1 MPSPPKK
8 YNPTHPFRRFRR
20 ITIGEAFLSEQPS
33 PVMTRSSDGD
43 LLDRV
48 RSGDAESLEALYDRY
63 SRYVHGL
70 ALRMLGTR
78 EEADEVTQDVFWL
91 LWKGRIRYD
100 PDRGRFS
107 TWLFAITRN
116 RCIDRLRAERRRPLT
131 RPLEIDSDSA
141 LEKSPEE
148 DAYVDERRR
157 IVLEAL
163 KRLPPEQQRA
173 VELCFFQGMTHR
185 EVASHL
191 GEPLGTIKSRI
202 RMGMAKLKQSLL
214 APESI

>member
-1 MPSPPKK
+1 M
-8 YNPTHPFRRFRR
+8 
-20 ITIGEAFLSEQPS
+20 SEQATPLRM
-33 PVMTRSSDGD
+33 MTTTTTSSDGD
-43 LLDRV
+43 LLARLAA
-48 RSGDAESLEALYDRY
+48 GDPDSLEALYDRY
-63 SRYVHGL
+63 SPYVHGL
-70 ALRMLGTR
+70 ALRMLGAR

-91 LWKGRIRYD
+91 LWKHKMQYD
-100 PDRGRFS
+100 PERGRFS
-107 TWLFAITRN
+107 TWLFAVTRN
-116 RCIDRLRAERRRPLT
+116 RCVDRLRSERRRPLT

-148 DAYVDERRR
+148 DAFLGERRR

-163 KRLPPEQQRA
+163 AGLPMEQQRA

-214 APESI
+214 APENI